1 MTGLAI
7 GQVAV
12 SVGNIN
18 LLCDEAKHNVSAK
31 TVKGIAEMDLGH
43 NVPVRY

>member
-12 SVGNIN
+12 SVGSSN
-18 LLCDEAKHNVSAK
+18 LLCDEAKHNVSA
-31 TVKGIAEMDLGH
+31 
-43 NVPVRY
+43 